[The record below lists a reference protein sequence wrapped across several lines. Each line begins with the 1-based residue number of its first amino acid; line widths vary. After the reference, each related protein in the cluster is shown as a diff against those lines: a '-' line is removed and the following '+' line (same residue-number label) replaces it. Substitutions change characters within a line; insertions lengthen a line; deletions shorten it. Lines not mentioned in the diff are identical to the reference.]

1 MNYHLRIRA
10 AARRDIVESHAWYAE
25 QSNSV
30 AERFSSEIDAV
41 FAKIVENPYLYPN
54 VYRDVHRA
62 LTRRFPYAIYFVV
75 KADRISVLRVL
86 HQARDPRRW
95 P

>member
-1 MNYHLRIRA
+1 MKYELRVRA

-25 QSNSV
+25 QSESA
-30 AERFSSEIDAV
+30 AERFSSEMDGL
-41 FAKIVENPYLYPN
+41 FARIVENPYLYPN

-75 KADRISVLRVL
+75 KANRISVLRVL
-86 HQARDPRRW
+86 HQARDPRQW